1 MDEQP
6 NVVWLTLDSVRNDRT
21 TMAGYGRETTPNMAR
36 IAAAAGGQA
45 FTNCISHAIWSLPSD
60 ASTLTCTRPSYHGAG
75 LWNEV
80 LPEDIT
86 TVPERFSELGYR
98 TVGVSGNAYCSDSTG
113 LSRGFDRFDWLHRSN
128 LLETAGPRIVA
139 RYLLGLRRHSAGYTA
154 PLDHH
159 RPEFIA
165 TELAKRQLRSLRGD
179 EPFFMF
185 VHTQGAHLPYLPPL
199 PYRDAFTDGIEMSTD
214 EAAETAYELSSNY
227 YREIARG
234 CEYDPEAKAALDAM
248 YDGLLAYV
256 DSRVGDLFECVRLLD
271 LGPTV
276 FVVTADHG
284 DLLGEQ
290 GVLGHQLS
298 LHDGLVNV
306 PLVVHGLDS
315 LTAVPGDAL
324 VQHADLMRALL
335 AEAGAPEEALSSLH
349 ATDPCDERRSFAL
362 SQRGAQTYER
372 AIEQVQQHDPTADLD
387 RFHPGL
393 LHAVVSERFK
403 WLHSDRGDE
412 LYERSDEETEVS
424 AAHPAVADDHRSF
437 FERVA
442 DRPDERESTDR
453 RRDLSPG
460 MRDQLSD
467 LGYVTK

>member
-1 MDEQP
+1 MDDQP
-6 NVVWLTLDSVRNDRT
+6 NVVWLTLDSVRSDRT
-21 TMAGYGRETTPNMAR
+21 TMAGYGRQTTPNMAR
-36 IAAAAGGQA
+36 IAAETGGRA
-45 FTNCISHAIWSLPSD
+45 FTNCISHAMWSLPSD
-60 ASTLTCTRPSYHGAG
+60 ASMLTCTRPSYHGAG

-86 TVPERFSELGYR
+86 TVPERFSDLGYR
-98 TVGVSGNAYCSDSTG
+98 TVGVSQNAYCSDSTG
-113 LSRGFDRFDWLHRSN
+113 LSRGFDQFDWLHRSN
-128 LLETAGPRIVA
+128 LLETAGPRILA
-139 RYLLGLRRHSAGYTA
+139 RYLMGLRRHSAGYTA
-154 PLDHH
+154 PLDRH
-159 RPEFIA
+159 RPEFLA
-165 TELAKRQLRSLRGD
+165 TELAKRRLRSLRGE

-199 PYRDAFTDGIEMSTD
+199 SYRDAFTDELAMSAD
-214 EAAETAYELSSNY
+214 EAAEAAHELSSNY
-227 YREIARG
+227 YREIAHG
-234 CEYDPEAKAALDAM
+234 CAYDPETKAALDAM

-256 DSRVGDLFECVRLLD
+256 DSRVGDFFDAVRSLG

-276 FVVTADHG
+276 FVVTGDHG

-315 LTAVPGDAL
+315 LTDVPADAL
-324 VQHADLMRALL
+324 VQHFDVMEALL
-335 AEAGAPEEALSSLH
+335 AEAGAPPETLSSLH
-349 ATDPCDERRSFAL
+349 SVDPREERRSFAL
-362 SQRGAQTYER
+362 SQRGAETYER
-372 AIEQVQQHDPTADLD
+372 AMEQIAQHDPTADLD

-403 WLHSDRGDE
+403 WLHSERGSE
-412 LYERSDEETEVS
+412 LFERSDEESEVS
-424 AAHPAVADDHRSF
+424 AAYPEVADEHRSF
-437 FERVA
+437 FERVV

-453 RRDLSPG
+453 RRHLSPG

-467 LGYVTK
+467 LGYVTE